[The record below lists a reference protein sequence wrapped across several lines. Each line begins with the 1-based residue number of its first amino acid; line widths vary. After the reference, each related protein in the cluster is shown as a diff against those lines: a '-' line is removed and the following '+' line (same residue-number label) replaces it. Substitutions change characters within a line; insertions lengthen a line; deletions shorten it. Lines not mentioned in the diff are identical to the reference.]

1 MICFRAL
8 NPELQQQIDAE
19 RQRLSELPA
28 DRAALWAR
36 HARRVGV
43 VLSGGGARGA
53 YEAGVLLAFGHA
65 DLPTQVVSAASI
77 GSINGA
83 SYVAHSK
90 GLVGSAESLVESWSD
105 LTPATVGIEWFRY
118 IFVLTGLIAASAGFG
133 NLLLEWFDHNHI
145 VFVHTAHP
153 ALAWLSLGIAGT
165 AVLFFHHE
173 LSYFSYAIRHRIKQ
187 KRWKPDA
194 AKLKKSIFANLMVWG
209 CVFLFL
215 AIAHVHL
222 FALDLLDE
230 DSRPATYILIGVF
243 AILGLLGIVFR
254 ETLSRTSRGFIRLP
268 LRSGLFAN
276 YERTRF
282 LRGRMPNEKM
292 KASPIQAIFA
302 STEVRTGR
310 ERYFSNQTAEELL
323 RDPRVDPQ
331 FVADVAPTDDVLMG
345 VIASSAFSMVYET
358 VPIGDELFTD
368 GGIVANQ
375 PIRPAVRM
383 GADVLFLVMVEP
395 RSQSRHEVKTFL
407 DVGVRA
413 LDILMSQNLKA
424 DLKNLSTINRQCEF
438 HASRVGVRPEQLTVK
453 NGYRAYSYLKTIVI
467 APDVDMD
474 MTPLDFDGDLLAPA
488 IVQGY
493 RDGISAVLEYAE
505 YLTEL
510 PADLSRVTVE
520 LVATQAAAAG
530 HKN

>member
-1 MICFRAL
+1 
-8 NPELQQQIDAE
+8 
-19 RQRLSELPA
+19 
-28 DRAALWAR
+28 
-36 HARRVGV
+36 
-43 VLSGGGARGA
+43 
-53 YEAGVLLAFGHA
+53 
-65 DLPTQVVSAASI
+65 
-77 GSINGA
+77 
-83 SYVAHSK
+83 
-90 GLVGSAESLVESWSD
+90 
-105 LTPATVGIEWFRY
+105 
-118 IFVLTGLIAASAGFG
+118 
-133 NLLLEWFDHNHI
+133 
-145 VFVHTAHP
+145 
-153 ALAWLSLGIAGT
+153 
-165 AVLFFHHE
+165 
-173 LSYFSYAIRHRIKQ
+173 
-187 KRWKPDA
+187 
-194 AKLKKSIFANLMVWG
+194 
-209 CVFLFL
+209 
-215 AIAHVHL
+215 VHL
-222 FALDLLDE
+222 FALDLLDD
-230 DSRPATYILIGVF
+230 DSRPATYILIGVI
-243 AILGLLGIVFR
+243 AVLGLLAIVFR

-323 RDPRVDPQ
+323 RDPRVDSQ

-424 DLKNLSTINRQCEF
+424 DLKTLSTINRQCEY
-438 HASRVGVRPEQLTVK
+438 HAAKLRVRPEQLVMK
-453 NGYRAYSYLKTIVI
+453 NGYRAFSYLKTIVI
-467 APDVDMD
+467 APDEDISA
-474 MTPLDFDGDLLAPA
+474 TPLDFDGDVTAPA

-493 RDGISAVLEYAE
+493 RDGISAVLDFAD
-505 YLTEL
+505 YLKTLPAEL
-510 PADLSRVTVE
+510 PRIAVE
-520 LVATQAAAAG
+520 LTATPATFAA
-530 HKN
+530 KS

>member
-1 MICFRAL
+1 MSAL
-8 NPELQQQIDAE
+8 P
-19 RQRLSELPA
+19 P
-28 DRAALWAR
+28 DRAALWAK
-36 HARRVGV
+36 HDRRVGV

-65 DLPTQVVSAASI
+65 EMPTHVISAASI
-77 GSINGA
+77 GSINAG
-83 SYVAHSK
+83 SYVAHAN
-90 GLVGSAESLVESWSD
+90 GFVGSAESLVESWSD

-133 NLLLEWFDHNHI
+133 NLVLEWFDRNHI

-153 ALAWLSLGIAGT
+153 ALAWLALGIAGT

-173 LSYFSYAIRHRIKQ
+173 LSYLSYAVRHRIKQ
-187 KRWKPDA
+187 RRWKPDA
-194 AKLKKSIFANLMVWG
+194 TKLKKSLLANALVWG

-243 AILGLLGIVFR
+243 ALLGALGIVFR
-254 ETLSRTSRGFIRLP
+254 EMLSRYSHGFIRLP

-282 LRGRMPNEKM
+282 LRSRMPSEKM

-310 ERYFSNQTAEELL
+310 ERYFSNQTPEQLA
-323 RDPRVDPQ
+323 RDPHIDPQ
-331 FVADVAPTDDVLMG
+331 FLSEIALTDDVLMG

-358 VPIGDELFTD
+358 VPIGGELFTD

-383 GADVLFLVMVEP
+383 GAEVLFLVMVEP
-395 RSQSRHEVKTFL
+395 RAQHTHEVKTFL

-438 HASRVGVRPEQLTVK
+438 HASRAGVRPEQLTVK
-453 NGYRAYSYLKTIVI
+453 NGYRAYQYLKTIVI

-505 YLTEL
+505 YLDEL
-510 PADLSRVTVE
+510 PADLPRVAVE
-520 LVATQAAAAG
+520 LVASQASAAKA
-530 HKN
+530 